1 MFAGASNA
9 PGGVTFDMKYLND
22 VLISEDLGTGN
33 IWGDVYRAVDPMNR
47 TVVGGRD
54 TGVGVGGFTLGG
66 ALTPSRIEVASN
78 NLRQVE
84 YLSSP
89 ANTAGQ

>member
-1 MFAGASNA
+1 
-9 PGGVTFDMKYLND
+9 MKYLNS
-22 VLISEDLGTGN
+22 VLISEDLETTVVGTGN
-33 IWGDVYRAVDPMNR
+33 TWGDVYRVLDPMNR
-47 TVVGGRD
+47 TIVGGRD

-66 ALTPSRIEVASN
+66 ASILSHIEVASN
-78 NLRQVE
+78 NPRQVE